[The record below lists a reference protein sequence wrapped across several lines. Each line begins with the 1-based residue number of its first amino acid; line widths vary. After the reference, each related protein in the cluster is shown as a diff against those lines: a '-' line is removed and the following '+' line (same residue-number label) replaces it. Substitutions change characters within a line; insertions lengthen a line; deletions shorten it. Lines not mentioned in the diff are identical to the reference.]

1 MYVHFKDL
9 IPKTKNVCVMNS
21 KDLKT
26 WIRVVKFCLIYKEK
40 KTNYTIINFKEIYL
54 KNMTSKIY
62 SYVFDGSIVAEY
74 YISDLISHS
83 VLCNDIHGYIGNTRL
98 YHLLKKV
105 FFFYSSF

>member
-1 MYVHFKDL
+1 
-9 IPKTKNVCVMNS
+9 
-21 KDLKT
+21 
-26 WIRVVKFCLIYKEK
+26 
-40 KTNYTIINFKEIYL
+40 
-54 KNMTSKIY
+54 MTSKIY

-83 VLCNDIHGYIGNTRL
+83 VLCNDIHGYIGNTRP